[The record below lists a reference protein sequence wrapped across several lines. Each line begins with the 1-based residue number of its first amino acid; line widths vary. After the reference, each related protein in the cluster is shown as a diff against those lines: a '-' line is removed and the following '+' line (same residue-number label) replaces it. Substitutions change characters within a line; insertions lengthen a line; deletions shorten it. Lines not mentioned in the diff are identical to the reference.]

1 MKIPKSRTGKGV
13 LAVLAVMLIGMLL
26 GYGAYRQFLHYGMDI
41 VLAVG
46 SSVEAPPEVLA
57 LAKAE
62 LEKVSGIKVGHP
74 TGARKTWKN
83 DGWTYVVEYRD
94 TAMPRNISVTVSSE
108 PLRVTETHIGAAE
121 GKRRKPE
128 EVQIPPTEQAAA
140 RTGVEKFLPVVVPD
154 VKVSVVKING
164 KVHVMPIGLP
174 HRQVRVD
181 DTYEVLLS
189 VDNSTV
195 YGYMRLNATSE
206 RAAQGIPKGDIIP
219 EEEAFKKAVPVLS
232 FLKLPLT
239 RQDFTARFNDGMF
252 VNQDG
257 TKEAFW
263 DFGAEQQLNGIP
275 CRRRNVLFK
284 IAADNGELVSF
295 RYNPIIVPAKA
306 LRKRVSRETAQK
318 NAAEWVSK
326 EPYLIRFNGVLAP
339 EEGEGTL
346 VIAPENNAFSFER
359 AERNSEAEV
368 KTFYCWEE
376 KFAWVENGKRY
387 EGRVWIDVQD
397 GRFVGAG

>member
-1 MKIPKSRTGKGV
+1 MNVIFRMIT
-13 LAVLAVMLIGMLL
+13 AVFFCNTLTIC
-26 GYGAYRQFLHYGMDI
+26 I
-41 VLAVG
+41 VCFAQ
-46 SSVEAPPEVLA
+46 SVQVDEAMVR
-57 LAKAE
+57 
-62 LEKVSGIKVGHP
+62 G
-74 TGARKTWKN
+74 N
-83 DGWTYVVEYRD
+83 
-94 TAMPRNISVTVSSE
+94 
-108 PLRVTETHIGAAE
+108 
-121 GKRRKPE
+121 
-128 EVQIPPTEQAAA
+128 
-140 RTGVEKFLPVVVPD
+140 VEKLLSVVVPD
-154 VKVSVVKING
+154 VKISKLDISD
-164 KVHVMPIGLP
+164 KMLIIPIGLP

-189 VDNSTV
+189 MDNSTV

-206 RAAQGIPKGDIIP
+206 RAAQGIPKGDIIS

-263 DFGAEQQLNGIP
+263 DFGAEQRLNGIP

-295 RYNPIIVPAKA
+295 RYNPIIVPQKA
-306 LRKRVSRETAQK
+306 MEKIISRETAQK
-318 NAAEWVSK
+318 NAADWVSK
-326 EPYLIRFNGVLAP
+326 EPYLVNYGGVP
-339 EEGEGTL
+339 VSEEGEGTL
-346 VIAPENNAFSFER
+346 VIAPKNDAFSFEK
-359 AERNSEAEV
+359 AERNSEAEL

-397 GRFVGAG
+397 GHVVGAG